1 MKNSVKQFSSMLFV
15 ALLSGIFSVLFF
27 QKFSISTSQ
36 QLANL
41 NNQQQNTVKPIFSNL
56 AVKEVGLTNFEY
68 AAEISTNAVVHI
80 KTEAVYPQQI
90 DPLYE
95 FFYGRSFKQQPQVI
109 QGAGSGVILSEDGYI
124 VTNNHVIDRTS
135 TINVTLNNK
144 KTYKAELIGTDPSTD
159 IALLK
164 IDAKDLPSVSFG
176 NSNELNVGQWVL
188 AVGNPF
194 NLTST
199 VTAGIISAKARNINI
214 LSGNTTNGL
223 SPIESFIQT
232 DAAVN
237 PGNSG
242 GALVNAS
249 GELIGI
255 NTAIQSNT
263 GSYTGYSF
271 AIPSNI
277 VQKVVNDLKEYG
289 TVQRAFIG
297 VSIQNVDEKI
307 AKELALNDFSGVY
320 VNGVTKNVSASKTGI
335 KMGDII
341 KMIGNK
347 KIADVPELQEQISQF
362 RPGDKVNITVLRNDK
377 ELEIPIVLKNL
388 NGEEDL
394 ISYEE
399 NKTHRLLGARLE
411 DLDAKQKKELNIENG
426 IKVEEVFAGKLRSVG
441 IREGFIITKINH
453 SSVKNVKDFTETIS
467 NLKGGALIEGF
478 YENGK
483 REFYGFGV

>member
-15 ALLSGIFSVLFF
+15 ALLSGIFSVFIY
-27 QKFSISTSQ
+27 QKLVNPNTVTVVENKTPTSNGV
-36 QLANL
+36 LTNL
-41 NNQQQNTVKPIFSNL
+41 NIKDGS
-56 AVKEVGLTNFEY
+56 LTNFEY

-80 KTEAVYPQQI
+80 KTESVYQQQI

-95 FFYGRSFKQQPQVI
+95 FFYGRSFKQQPQVV
-109 QGAGSGVILSEDGYI
+109 QGAGSGVILSADGYI

-159 IALLK
+159 LALLK
-164 IDAKDLPSVSFG
+164 IDAKNLPSVGFG
-176 NSNELNVGQWVL
+176 NSNDLNVGQWVL

-214 LSGNTTNGL
+214 LSGNNGNGL
-223 SPIESFIQT
+223 PPIESFIQT

-242 GALVNAS
+242 GALVNAN

-297 VSIQNVDEKI
+297 VSIKNIDEQVVE
-307 AKELALNDFSGVY
+307 ELDLNDMSGVY
-320 VNGVTKNVSASKTGI
+320 VNSVTKNGSASKAGI
-335 KMGDII
+335 KSGDII
-341 KMIGNK
+341 KKVGSKNVT
-347 KIADVPELQEQISQF
+347 DVPELQEQISQF
-362 RPGDKVNITVLRNDK
+362 RPGDKVNLTIYRENK
-377 ELEIPIVLKNL
+377 ELEIPVVLKNL

-399 NKTHRLLGARLE
+399 NKIHRLLGARLG
-411 DLDAKQKKELNIENG
+411 DLDSKTKKELNIENG
-426 IKVEEVFAGKLRSVG
+426 IKVEEVFAGKMRSVG
-441 IREGFIITKINH
+441 IREGFIITKINQTP
-453 SSVKNVKDFTETIS
+453 VKNVKEFTNTLS
-467 NLKGGALIEGF
+467 SLKGGVLIEGF

>member
-36 QLANL
+36 QLVNL
-41 NNQQQNTVKPIFSNL
+41 KSQQQSNVKPIFTNL
-56 AVKEVGLTNFEY
+56 AIKEAGLTNFEY
-68 AAEISTNAVVHI
+68 AAELSTNAVVHI
-80 KTEAVYPQQI
+80 KTESVYQQQV

-95 FFYGRSFKQQPQVI
+95 FFYGRSFKQQPQVV
-109 QGAGSGVILSEDGYI
+109 QGAGSGVILSSDGYI

-159 IALLK
+159 LALLK
-164 IDAKDLPSVSFG
+164 IDANDLPSITIG
-176 NSNELNVGQWVL
+176 NSNNLNVGQWVL

-214 LSGNTTNGL
+214 LSGNNSNGL
-223 SPIESFIQT
+223 PPIESFIQT

-242 GALVNAS
+242 GALVNAN

-277 VQKVVNDLKEYG
+277 VQKIVNDLKEYG

-297 VSIQNVDEKI
+297 VNIKNIDEDVV
-307 AKELALNDFSGVY
+307 KELNLMDMSGVY
-320 VNGVTKNVSASKTGI
+320 VYGVNKNGSAAKSGI
-335 KMGDII
+335 KSGDII

-347 KIADVPELQEQISQF
+347 KITDVPELQEQISQF
-362 RPGDKVNITVLRNDK
+362 KPGDKVNITVFRQDK
-377 ELEIPIVLKNL
+377 ELEILVTLKNL
-388 NGEEDL
+388 NGEENL
-394 ISYEE
+394 ISIEE
-399 NKTHRLLGARLE
+399 TNVIKSLGAKFS
-411 DLDAKQKKELNIENG
+411 DLDTKEKKELNIENG
-426 IKVEEVFAGKLRSVG
+426 IKVEEVFVGKMRSVG

-453 SSVKNVKDFTETIS
+453 TNVKSVKNFTDLFVGI
-467 NLKGGALIEGF
+467 KGGVLIEGF

>member
-15 ALLSGIFSVLFF
+15 ALLSGIFSVFIY
-27 QKFSISTSQ
+27 QKLVNPNTVTVAENKTPINNGILT
-36 QLANL
+36 NL
-41 NNQQQNTVKPIFSNL
+41 NIKDGS
-56 AVKEVGLTNFEY
+56 LTNFEY

-80 KTEAVYPQQI
+80 KTESVYQQQI

-95 FFYGRSFKQQPQVI
+95 FFYGRSFKQQPQVV
-109 QGAGSGVILSEDGYI
+109 QGAGSGVILSDDGYI

-159 IALLK
+159 LALLK
-164 IDAKDLPSVSFG
+164 IDAKNLPSVGFG
-176 NSNELNVGQWVL
+176 NSNDLNVGQWVL

-214 LSGNTTNGL
+214 LSGNNSNGL
-223 SPIESFIQT
+223 PPIESFIQT

-242 GALVNAS
+242 GALVNAN

-297 VSIQNVDEKI
+297 VSIKNIDEQVVE
-307 AKELALNDFSGVY
+307 ELNLNDLSGVY
-320 VNGVTKNVSASKTGI
+320 VNSVTKNGSASKAGI
-335 KMGDII
+335 KSGDII
-341 KMIGNK
+341 KKVGSKNVT
-347 KIADVPELQEQISQF
+347 DVPELQEQISQF
-362 RPGDKVNITVLRNDK
+362 RPGDKVNLTIYRANK
-377 ELEIPIVLKNL
+377 ELEIPIVLTNL

-399 NKTHRLLGARLE
+399 NKIHRLLGARLA
-411 DLDAKQKKELNIENG
+411 DLDSKEKKELNIENG
-426 IKVEEVFAGKLRSVG
+426 IKVEEVFAGKMRSVG

-453 SSVKNVKDFTETIS
+453 TPIKSVKTFNDLLSTT
-467 NLKGGALIEGF
+467 KGGVLIEGF

-483 REFYGFGV
+483 REFYGFGL

>member
-15 ALLSGIFSVLFF
+15 ALLSGIFSVFIY
-27 QKFSISTSQ
+27 QKIVTPSTITVVENKTPTSNGV
-36 QLANL
+36 LTNL
-41 NNQQQNTVKPIFSNL
+41 NIKDGS
-56 AVKEVGLTNFEY
+56 LTNFEY

-80 KTEAVYPQQI
+80 KTESVYQQQV
-90 DPLYE
+90 DPLFE
-95 FFYGRSFKQQPQVI
+95 FFYGRSFKQNPQVV

-144 KTYKAELIGTDPSTD
+144 KTYQAELIGTDPSTD
-159 IALLK
+159 LALLK
-164 IDAKDLPSVSFG
+164 INANGLPSVSFG

-214 LSGNTTNGL
+214 LSGNNSNGL
-223 SPIESFIQT
+223 PPIESFIQT

-242 GALVNAS
+242 GALVNS
-249 GELIGI
+249 NGELIGI

-297 VSIQNVDEKI
+297 VSIQNIDENV
-307 AKELALNDFSGVY
+307 AKELNLKDLTGVY
-320 VNGVTKNVSASKTGI
+320 VNSVTKNGSAAKSGI
-335 KMGDII
+335 KSGDII
-341 KMIGNK
+341 KKVGNK
-347 KIADVPELQEQISQF
+347 TVADVPELQEQISQF
-362 RPGDKVNITVLRNDK
+362 RPGDKVNITIYRDEK
-377 ELEIPIVLKNL
+377 EMEIPVTLKNL

-399 NKTHRLLGARLE
+399 NKIHRLLGARLG
-411 DLDAKQKKELNIENG
+411 DLDSKTKKELNIENG
-426 IKVEEVFAGKLRSVG
+426 IKVEEVFAGKMRSVG
-441 IREGFIITKINH
+441 IREGFIITKINQTP
-453 SSVKNVKDFTETIS
+453 VKNVKEFTNTLS
-467 NLKGGALIEGF
+467 SLKGGVLIEGF

>member
-27 QKFSISTSQ
+27 QKFS
-36 QLANL
+36 NW
-41 NNQQQNTVKPIFSNL
+41 NNQYSASVNSQKEVNSKSIFSNL

-68 AAEISTNAVVHI
+68 AAELSTNAVVHI

-307 AKELALNDFSGVY
+307 AKELSLNDFSGVY

>member
-15 ALLSGIFSVLFF
+15 ALLSGIFSVFIY
-27 QKFSISTSQ
+27 QKIVTPSTITVVENKTPTSNGV
-36 QLANL
+36 LTNL
-41 NNQQQNTVKPIFSNL
+41 NIKDGS
-56 AVKEVGLTNFEY
+56 LTNFEY
-68 AAEISTNAVVHI
+68 AAEISTNVVVHI
-80 KTEAVYPQQI
+80 KTESVYQQQV
-90 DPLYE
+90 DPLFE
-95 FFYGRSFKQQPQVI
+95 FFYGRSFKQNPQVV

-144 KTYKAELIGTDPSTD
+144 KTYQAELIGTDPSTD
-159 IALLK
+159 LALLK
-164 IDAKDLPSVSFG
+164 INANGLPSVSFG

-214 LSGNTTNGL
+214 LSGNNSNGL
-223 SPIESFIQT
+223 PPIESFIQT

-242 GALVNAS
+242 GALVNAN

-297 VSIQNVDEKI
+297 VSIQNIDENV
-307 AKELALNDFSGVY
+307 AKELNLKDLTGVY
-320 VNGVTKNVSASKTGI
+320 VNSVTKNGSAAKSGI
-335 KMGDII
+335 KSGDII
-341 KMIGNK
+341 KKVGNK
-347 KIADVPELQEQISQF
+347 TVADVPELQEQISQF
-362 RPGDKVNITVLRNDK
+362 RPGDKVNITIYRDEK
-377 ELEIPIVLKNL
+377 EMEIPVTLKNL

-399 NKTHRLLGARLE
+399 NKIHRLLGARLG
-411 DLDAKQKKELNIENG
+411 DLDSKTKKELNIENG
-426 IKVEEVFAGKLRSVG
+426 IKVEEVFAGKMRSVG
-441 IREGFIITKINH
+441 IREGFIITKINQTP
-453 SSVKNVKDFTETIS
+453 VKNVKEFTNTLS
-467 NLKGGALIEGF
+467 SLKGGVLIEGF

>member
-15 ALLSGIFSVLFF
+15 ALLSGIFSVFIY
-27 QKFSISTSQ
+27 QKLVNPNRVTVVENKTPTANGILT
-36 QLANL
+36 NL
-41 NNQQQNTVKPIFSNL
+41 NIKDG
-56 AVKEVGLTNFEY
+56 GLTNFEY

-80 KTEAVYPQQI
+80 KTESVYQQQI

-95 FFYGRSFKQQPQVI
+95 FFYGRSFKQQPQVV

-144 KTYKAELIGTDPSTD
+144 KTYKAELIGTDLSTD

-164 IDAKDLPSVSFG
+164 IDARDLPSVSFG
-176 NSNELNVGQWVL
+176 NSNELNIGQWVL

-223 SPIESFIQT
+223 PPIESFIQT

-242 GALVNAS
+242 GALVNAN

-307 AKELALNDFSGVY
+307 ADELNLNNLSGVY
-320 VNGVTKNVSASKTGI
+320 VNSITKNGSASKSEI
-335 KMGDII
+335 KSGDII
-341 KMIGNK
+341 KKVGNK
-347 KIADVPELQEQISQF
+347 NVTDVPELQEQISQF
-362 RPGDKVNITVLRNDK
+362 RPGDKVNITVLRENK

-441 IREGFIITKINH
+441 IREGFIITRINH
-453 SSVKNVKDFTETIS
+453 TPVKSVKTFTDVLSTT
-467 NLKGGALIEGF
+467 KGGVLIEGF

>member
-15 ALLSGIFSVLFF
+15 ALLSGIFSVFIY
-27 QKFSISTSQ
+27 QKLVQPNTIKVVENQSSKPNNVLT
-36 QLANL
+36 NL
-41 NNQQQNTVKPIFSNL
+41 NIKDGN
-56 AVKEVGLTNFEY
+56 LTNFEY
-68 AAEISTNAVVHI
+68 AAELSTNAVVHI
-80 KTEAVYPQQI
+80 KTESVYQQQV
-90 DPLYE
+90 DPLFE
-95 FFYGRSFKQQPQVI
+95 FFYGRSFKQNPQVV

-159 IALLK
+159 LALLK
-164 IDAKDLPSVSFG
+164 IDAKNLPSVGFG
-176 NSNELNVGQWVL
+176 NSNDLNVGQWVL

-214 LSGNTTNGL
+214 LSGNNSNGL
-223 SPIESFIQT
+223 PPIESFIQT

-242 GALVNAS
+242 GALVNAN

-297 VSIQNVDEKI
+297 VSIQNIDDKI
-307 AKELALNDFSGVY
+307 AKELELNDLSGVY
-320 VNGVTKNVSASKTGI
+320 VNSVTKNGSASKAGV
-335 KMGDII
+335 KSGDII
-341 KMIGNK
+341 KKVGNK
-347 KIADVPELQEQISQF
+347 TVNDVPELQEQISQF
-362 RPGDKVNITVLRNDK
+362 RPGDKVNMTVYRDNK
-377 ELEIPIVLKNL
+377 ELEIPVTLKNL

-394 ISYEE
+394 ISFEE
-399 NKTHRLLGARLE
+399 NKVHRLLGARLA
-411 DLDAKQKKELNIENG
+411 DLDSKEKKELNIENG
-426 IKVEEVFAGKLRSVG
+426 IKVEEVFAGKMRSVG

-453 SSVKNVKDFTETIS
+453 SPVKNVKDFTDAIS
-467 NLKGGALIEGF
+467 NLKGGVLIEGF

>member
-15 ALLSGIFSVLFF
+15 ALLSGIFSVFIY
-27 QKFSISTSQ
+27 QKLVNPNTVTVVENKTPTSNGV
-36 QLANL
+36 LTNL
-41 NNQQQNTVKPIFSNL
+41 NIKDGS
-56 AVKEVGLTNFEY
+56 LTNFEY

-80 KTEAVYPQQI
+80 KTESVYQQQI

-95 FFYGRSFKQQPQVI
+95 FFYGRSFKQQPQVV
-109 QGAGSGVILSEDGYI
+109 QGAGSGVILSDDGYI

-135 TINVTLNNK
+135 NINVTLNNK

-159 IALLK
+159 LALLK
-164 IDAKDLPSVSFG
+164 IDAKNLPSVGFG

-214 LSGNTTNGL
+214 LSGNNSNGL
-223 SPIESFIQT
+223 PPIESFIQT

-242 GALVNAS
+242 GALVNAN

-297 VSIQNVDEKI
+297 VSIQNIDDNI
-307 AKELALNDFSGVY
+307 AKELELNDLSGVY
-320 VNGVTKNVSASKTGI
+320 VNSVTKNGSASKAGI
-335 KMGDII
+335 KSGDII
-341 KMIGNK
+341 KKVGNK
-347 KIADVPELQEQISQF
+347 TVNDVPELQEQISQF
-362 RPGDKVNITVLRNDK
+362 RPGDKVNMTVYRDNK
-377 ELEIPIVLKNL
+377 ELEIPVTLKNL

-394 ISYEE
+394 ISFEE
-399 NKTHRLLGARLE
+399 NKVHRLLGARLG
-411 DLDAKQKKELNIENG
+411 DLDSKEKKELNIENG
-426 IKVEEVFAGKLRSVG
+426 IKVEEVFAGKMRSVG

-453 SSVKNVKDFTETIS
+453 TPVKSVKTFTDLLSTT
-467 NLKGGALIEGF
+467 KGGVLIEGF

>member
-1 MKNSVKQFSSMLFV
+1 MKNSIKQFSSMLFV
-15 ALLSGIFSVLFF
+15 ALLSGIFSVFIY
-27 QKFSISTSQ
+27 QKIVQPNTIKVVENQSNKPTNV
-36 QLANL
+36 LTNL
-41 NNQQQNTVKPIFSNL
+41 NIKDG
-56 AVKEVGLTNFEY
+56 GLTNFEY
-68 AAEISTNAVVHI
+68 AAEVSTNAVVHI
-80 KTEAVYPQQI
+80 KTESVYQQQV
-90 DPLYE
+90 DLLFE
-95 FFYGRSFKQQPQVI
+95 FFYGRSFKQNPQVV

-144 KTYKAELIGTDPSTD
+144 KTYQAELIGTDPSTD
-159 IALLK
+159 LALLK
-164 IDAKDLPSVSFG
+164 INANGLSSISFG

-194 NLTST
+194 DLTST
-199 VTAGIISAKARNINI
+199 VTAGIVSAKARNINI
-214 LSGNTTNGL
+214 LSGNNSNKL

-242 GALVNAS
+242 GALVNTN

-297 VSIQNVDEKI
+297 VSIQNIDENI
-307 AKELALNDFSGVY
+307 AKELNLNDLSGVY
-320 VNGVTKNVSASKTGI
+320 VNSVTKNGSAAKFGI
-335 KMGDII
+335 KLGDII
-341 KMIGNK
+341 KKIGVRTVN
-347 KIADVPELQEQISQF
+347 DVPELQEQISQF
-362 RPGDKVNITVLRNDK
+362 KPGDKINITVFRDDK
-377 ELEIPIVLKNL
+377 EIEIPITLTNL
-388 NGEEDL
+388 NGEENL
-394 ISYEE
+394 ISSEE
-399 NKTHRLLGARLE
+399 NNTYKLLGARLN
-411 DLDAKQKKELNIENG
+411 DLDSKEKKELNIENG
-426 IKVEEVFAGKLRSVG
+426 IKVEEVFAGKMRSVG

-453 SSVKNVKDFTETIS
+453 TLVKNVKEFNEIIT
-467 NLKGGALIEGF
+467 NLKGGVLIEGF

-483 REFYGFGV
+483 LEFYGFGV

>member
-1 MKNSVKQFSSMLFV
+1 MKNSVKQFSSMLFI
-15 ALLSGIFSVLFF
+15 ALLSGIFSVFIY
-27 QKFSISTSQ
+27 QKLVNPNTITVVENKTPTSNGV
-36 QLANL
+36 LTNL
-41 NNQQQNTVKPIFSNL
+41 NIKDGS
-56 AVKEVGLTNFEY
+56 LTNFEY
-68 AAEISTNAVVHI
+68 AAEVSTNAVVHI
-80 KTEAVYPQQI
+80 KTESVYQQQV
-90 DPLYE
+90 DPLFE
-95 FFYGRSFKQQPQVI
+95 FFYGRSFKQNPQVV

-144 KTYKAELIGTDPSTD
+144 KTYQAELIGTDPSTD
-159 IALLK
+159 LALLK
-164 IDAKDLPSVSFG
+164 INANGLPSVSFG

-214 LSGNTTNGL
+214 LSGNNSNGL
-223 SPIESFIQT
+223 PPIESFIQT

-242 GALVNAS
+242 GALVNS
-249 GELIGI
+249 NGELIGI

-277 VQKVVNDLKEYG
+277 VQKVVNDLKEFG

-297 VSIQNVDEKI
+297 VSIQNIDENV
-307 AKELALNDFSGVY
+307 AKELNLKDLTGVY
-320 VNGVTKNVSASKTGI
+320 VNSVTKNGSAAKSGI
-335 KMGDII
+335 KSGDII
-341 KMIGNK
+341 KKVGNK
-347 KIADVPELQEQISQF
+347 TVADVPELQEQISQF
-362 RPGDKVNITVLRNDK
+362 RPGDKVNITIYRDEK
-377 ELEIPIVLKNL
+377 EMEIPVTLKNL

-399 NKTHRLLGARLE
+399 NKIHRLLGARLG
-411 DLDAKQKKELNIENG
+411 DLDSKTKKELNIENG
-426 IKVEEVFAGKLRSVG
+426 IKVEEVFAGKMRSVG
-441 IREGFIITKINH
+441 IREGFIITKINQTP
-453 SSVKNVKDFTETIS
+453 VKNVKEFTNTLS
-467 NLKGGALIEGF
+467 SLKGGVLIEGF